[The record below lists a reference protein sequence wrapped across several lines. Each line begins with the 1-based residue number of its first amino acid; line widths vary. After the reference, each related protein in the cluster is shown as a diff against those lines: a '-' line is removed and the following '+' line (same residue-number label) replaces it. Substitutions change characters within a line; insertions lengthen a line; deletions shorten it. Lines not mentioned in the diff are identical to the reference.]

1 MITEP
6 KVPRSQRP
14 KYQSRWSPQITKLR
28 IAFGCVAFVGCFSW
42 SSAVEGEFLPYML
55 VAVPLITV
63 LGAACIYIERQ
74 LYDWDEAEYREY
86 FEKYVGPW
94 DIVERVRESL
104 PMDGKEHQRMQ
115 RAWAKFK
122 FLEGVSKPKP
132 NRVHCDQCCGNVIAS
147 AFEDLGMT
155 CTTAITA
162 SLVGAEDEEHLS
174 YAYEQGAVLVTHDKD
189 FLILNGLGKPHCGIV
204 IVPQAAEHTHI
215 AAFVHDIQGKIRA

>member
-14 KYQSRWSPQITKLR
+14 KYQARWSPQIIKLR
-28 IAFGCVAFVGCFSW
+28 IAVGVVSF
-42 SSAVEGEFLPYML
+42 FLL
-55 VAVPLITV
+55 FAWAVAVSWNFWLYLTGGVLIT
-63 LGAACIYIERQ
+63 LALCWSCDRIEKQFHAWDDAEFREHFETYI
-74 LYDWDEAEYREY
+74 
-86 FEKYVGPW
+86 GPW
-94 DIVERVRESL
+94 EIVERVRESL
-104 PMDGKEHQRMQ
+104 PVDPKEHQRMQ
-115 RAWAKFK
+115 RAWAKYK

-147 AFEDLGMT
+147 AFEDLGIT
-155 CTTAITA
+155 CTTAVTA
-162 SLVGAEDEEHLS
+162 NLHGAEDEEHLS
-174 YAYEQGAVLVTHDKD
+174 YAYEQGAILVTHDKD